1 MLVNKT
7 KQGNTASGFTIIEV
21 MIVLG
26 IAGLIM
32 LIVLIAIPQLQRNQ
46 RNTARKDVL
55 GRISTEINNYVGNNG
70 GKVPVATFTDVTGN
84 IGVDPA
90 ADSNSFAGKYLKNAN
105 VNDPRTGTPFTFDDA
120 APVVGTSTPGTI
132 QYVTGAVCDG
142 EASTTTGATPRN
154 FAILVALEGGAQF
167 CLDNK

>member
-1 MLVNKT
+1 MLVNKA

-55 GRISTEINNYVGNNG
+55 GRMATEVNNYVSNNNG
-70 GKVPVATFTDVTGN
+70 NVPGATYTDTANNVGLN
-84 IGVDPA
+84 PA
-90 ADSNSFAGKYLKNAN
+90 ADTNSFAGKYLKGAN
-105 VNDPRTGTPFTFDDA
+105 VNDPRTGTPFTFGA
-120 APVVGTSTPGTI
+120 TASLNSGSTPGVV
-132 QYVTGAVCDG
+132 QYLTGNICNG
-142 EASTTTGATPRN
+142 ESATTTGASNRN
-154 FAILVALEGGAQF
+154 FTLVVSLEGGATF
-167 CLDNK
+167 CLDNR